1 MGWKKLKEYYRIE
14 HIVQVT
20 KKGICIGSPYI
31 HDIIIIGIDGEI
43 KKSYTSSNEKLMRYQ
58 KEFDADPGMLRRM
71 INEPDEFK
79 RSISV
84 FTYDGGEIIEK
95 FCEELGWPNITH
107 DGCLMYENTFSTDKS
122 IVIEWAKRNA
132 ESYIKNLEMIIK
144 ETEEKLA
151 KQREWLN
158 EEIKNLEKLNHP
170 HP

>member
-1 MGWKKLKEYYRIE
+1 MGWKKLKEHYRIE

>member
-1 MGWKKLKEYYRIE
+1 MGWKKLKEHYRIE

-170 HP
+170 HS